1 MSSHNRRYWWDQMP
15 RSFWLRLRERKRL
28 RRSIFSWF
36 GVSIALTSFAIYA
49 GVRLFPG
56 TLNWKLVL
64 LLMLLCLWI
73 ASGAIARRLARPFDV
88 LVGVANELGKGKLSA
103 RVDLQ
108 AVPHGEARVLGQTL
122 NEMAARIEKQVSDQK
137 ALLAIVS
144 HELRTPLARMRL
156 LAEAGRTGDEV
167 KRNTSLAALDG
178 EVDEVDALV
187 SNLLASTRIDFGGLV
202 MSSLDASNV
211 ALRALE
217 TARVDPSI
225 LDVSA
230 STRSFEGDATLV
242 IRAIANLLD
251 NAATHGRKVHSLRVF
266 SNAAHTVFEVSDDG
280 PGISSE
286 HLSTLF
292 DAFQSRNAQRETRAE
307 SPAHAPSLRLG
318 LSLVK
323 RIAEAHGGKAYA
335 QNRTEG
341 GAQLAIA
348 FPRSDT

>member
-1 MSSHNRRYWWDQMP
+1 VSSHRRYWWDQMP
-15 RSFWLRLRERKRL
+15 KSFWLRLRERKRL

-36 GVSIALTSFAIYA
+36 GVSIALTAFAIYV
-49 GVRLFPG
+49 GGHLFPG

-64 LLMLLCLWI
+64 LFALLCMWI

-88 LVGVANELGKGKLSA
+88 LVGVANELGKGKLFA
-103 RVDLQ
+103 RVDLL

-167 KRNTSLAALDG
+167 RRNTSLDALDG

-202 MSSLDASNV
+202 MSALDATNV

-217 TARVDPSI
+217 TARVEPSV
-225 LDVSA
+225 LEVAA
-230 STRSFEGDATLV
+230 STRSFQGDATLV
-242 IRAIANLLD
+242 IRAVANLLD
-251 NAATHGRKVHSLRVF
+251 NAATHGRNVRALRVF
-266 SNAAHTVFEVSDDG
+266 SNATDTLFEVSDDG
-280 PGISSE
+280 PGIPEE
-286 HLSTLF
+286 HLATLF
-292 DAFQSRNAQRETRAE
+292 DAFQSPHLQSETRAE

-335 QNRTEG
+335 QNRSEG
-341 GAQLAIA
+341 GAQLVIA
-348 FPRSDT
+348 FPHSGTR